1 LAVKLLDINQFGC
14 CLMSDDIPES
24 FLGRM
29 DLSVTLP
36 LDGVEFEGVIFM
48 NDQGLYRMIFKR
60 YNISKELKL
69 EKFVQDI
76 MDSEEFC
83 VAS

>member
-1 LAVKLLDINQFGC
+1 
-14 CLMSDDIPES
+14 
-24 FLGRM
+24 M